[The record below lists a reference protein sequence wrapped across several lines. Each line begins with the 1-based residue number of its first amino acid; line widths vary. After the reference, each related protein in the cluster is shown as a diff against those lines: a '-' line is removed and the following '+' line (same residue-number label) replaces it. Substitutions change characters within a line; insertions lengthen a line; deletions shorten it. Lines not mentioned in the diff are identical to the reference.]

1 MVWTT
6 SIGVRMR
13 RVISTAAVA
22 ASLVSALVIGVTPAN
37 AAGNAT
43 TITGGGSS
51 FQDDF
56 TTKCAAKFSAKSGK
70 SVTYT
75 KSSSGTGRSNF
86 SAGSID
92 FAGSDSYKAVAGGVY
107 IPISG
112 APIAFFANVGG
123 LKTLKLDP
131 ATVSKIY
138 NGEITTWNDGA
149 IAALNKGV
157 NLPATAI
164 SPLYR
169 SGTSGTTYALTNW
182 FQQVVGGAWQGSDDF
197 GAGLGKSPVGTSAA
211 NSAALVSAAVGTAGA
226 IGYADLSDA
235 AGQKA
240 LTLVTLKNNAGQWIK
255 PSVAAAAKALNAQKT
270 PNGEGFVE
278 IQYKRGTS
286 GGYDLV
292 SYTYMIAPTGK
303 GTDAA
308 KLVKEY
314 ATFVVNT
321 CMPNP
326 KSIGAGN
333 YAGISKSSV
342 VGKKAVA
349 QLAKIG

>member
-1 MVWTT
+1 
-6 SIGVRMR
+6 MR

-22 ASLVSALVIGVTPAN
+22 ASLVTALVVGVTPAN

-75 KSSSGTGRSNF
+75 KSSSGTGRANF
-86 SAGSID
+86 NSGSID
-92 FAGSDSYKAVAGGVY
+92 FAGSDSYKATTRAGVY
-107 IPISG
+107 VPISG
-112 APIAFFANVGG
+112 APIALFANVGG
-123 LKTLKLDP
+123 LKQLKLTP
-131 ATVSKIY
+131 AVAGQIFDGTIK
-138 NGEITTWNDGA
+138 TWNDGA

-157 NLPATAI
+157 KLPATAI
-164 SPLYR
+164 APQYR

-197 GAGLGKSPVGTSAA
+197 GAGLGKSPIGTANA
-211 NSAALVSAAVGTAGA
+211 NSAALVASSVSTAGA
-226 IGYADLSDA
+226 FGYADLSDA

-240 LTLVTLKNNAGQWIK
+240 LTLITLKNNAGQFVK
-255 PSVAAAAKALNAQKT
+255 PSVAAGAKALNAQKT
-270 PNGEGFVE
+270 PNANGYVE

-286 GGYDLV
+286 GAYDLV
-292 SYTYMIAPTGK
+292 SYTYLIAPTGE
-303 GTDAA
+303 GSDAA

-342 VGKKAVA
+342 VGKAAIA
-349 QLAKIG
+349 QVAKIG